1 MVMARTTGE
10 TIAHAYELHDKGMTQ
25 KQIAQELNNS
35 NIPAYIR
42 LMPLLTNGVMPPDK
56 GSAYSLN
63 ACRDY
68 IDNYM
73 NRPAEN
79 DNDGLDI
86 ESFKVLRATFELGE
100 IARRAIDGLLA
111 TLGVKL

>member
-1 MVMARTTGE
+1 MAKTTGD
-10 TIAHAYELHDKGMTQ
+10 TIARAFELIDMGMTQ
-25 KQIAQELNNS
+25 KQVAQELKNS
-35 NIPAYIR
+35 NIPAYVR
-42 LMPLLTNGVMPPDK
+42 VRSLLDDGVMPPDK

-68 IDNYM
+68 IDNYR